1 MPKRAPSSSAPPESP
16 STQRAARRVLAV
28 DDDEKILQLY
38 RDLLAAKG
46 FDVTACADPTKA
58 VDLIKRGDWDA
69 ALVDIRM
76 RGLEGT
82 ELVPL
87 LKKVCP
93 ELPVLIVSAYC
104 DESQAGY
111 YHSLGASGFVSKP
124 FNHEVL
130 LDAIQRALQ
139 QEERIPLVLT
149 SFSLTDGRDLV
160 YQKLIVAAL
169 RRTNWNQVKAA
180 QLLGVSRYWLIR
192 WMKRLGITA

>member
-1 MPKRAPSSSAPPESP
+1 MPKRTTRSTTETPAPPA
-16 STQRAARRVLAV
+16 QAACRLLAV

-38 RDLLAAKG
+38 RDLLTVKG
-46 FDVTACADPTKA
+46 FHVTTCADPTKA
-58 VDLIKRGDWDA
+58 VDLVKGGAAWDV

-82 ELVPL
+82 ELVPM
-87 LKKVCP
+87 LKKACP

-111 YHSLGASGFVSKP
+111 YHSLGASGYVSKP

-130 LDAIQRALQ
+130 LDAISRARQ
-139 QEERIPLVLT
+139 QEERIPVVLT
-149 SFSLTDGRDLV
+149 SLSLMEGRDLV

-192 WMKRLGITA
+192 WMKRLDISS